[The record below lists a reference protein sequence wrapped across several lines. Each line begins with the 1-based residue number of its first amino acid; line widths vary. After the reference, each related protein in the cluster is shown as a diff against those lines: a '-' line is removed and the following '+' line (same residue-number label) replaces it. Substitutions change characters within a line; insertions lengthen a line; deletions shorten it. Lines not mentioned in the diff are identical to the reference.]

1 MKKERSEFREKLM
14 DTDQWQEMEAAEP
27 KKRALAGGDEKSGN
41 KDQLS
46 VQAVVSPAQNEMY
59 ADFVVKY
66 MGDFQKDLGDV
77 PGLIFQKINAIYGVV
92 YAPLTEIDAL
102 NISTYSYSFIPKCYT
117 HMDFGSLSASGIT
130 RLQEHP
136 YLQLKGQ
143 GTAIAIVDSGIDY
156 RNPLFQNEMGSRI
169 LCIWDQTLEGDGTEV
184 PYGRVFWKNDIDRA
198 LASENPLEIVPSTD
212 TNGHGTRMAA
222 VAAGNYFPEE
232 NFSGAAPEAM
242 LIVVKVKQAK
252 KYLREFYLF
261 PSEAELFQ
269 ENDIMMGVDFAVRTA
284 NDRKLPLSVCLGIG
298 SSQGA
303 HIGRNPLSI
312 YVDYASQFS
321 RISVSIAAG
330 NEGAARHHYA
340 GRLTHRENQ
349 ASAELRVGNKEP
361 GFTLEFW
368 GEPPEIYNLSLQSPT
383 GEILD
388 ISASLGDVT
397 QELSFIFVET
407 RVEVNYVSIERQ
419 TGYTLAYFRFIQ
431 PAAGIWR
438 IFVQGRD
445 GQNVEFHMWL
455 PVQGL
460 ISEETYFLEPSPYN
474 TVTAPGDSLESI
486 TVTAYQYRDNS
497 LYVQASRG
505 FMPDGNVVP
514 QVATPGVQIRV
525 PQLNGLYGLASG
537 TSLSAAQ
544 TAGAAALLFEWAV
557 VRGNQPYFTGSSVKN
572 YITRGAK
579 REDRLTYPNR
589 DWGFGED
596 VIIKLQL
603 RKVSKINGFHTFFQ
617 NRNQAILLEI

>member
-14 DTDQWQEMEAAEP
+14 DTDQWLEMETAEP

-46 VQAVVSPAQNEMY
+46 VQAAVSPAQNEMY
-59 ADFVVKY
+59 ADFIVKY
-66 MGDFQKDLGDV
+66 MGDFQEDLGDV

-92 YAPLTEIDAL
+92 YAPLTEIGAL
-102 NISTYSYSFIPKCYT
+102 NISTYSHSFIPKCYT
-117 HMDFGSLSASGIT
+117 HMDLGSLSASGIT

-222 VAAGNYFPEE
+222 VAAGNNFPEE
-232 NFSGAAPEAM
+232 NFSGAAPEAT

-269 ENDIMMGVDFAVRTA
+269 ENDIMMGMDFAVRTA

-321 RISVSIAAG
+321 LISASIAAG

-361 GFTLEFW
+361 GFTMEFW

-397 QELSFIFVET
+397 QELSFVFVET

-514 QVATPGVQIRV
+514 QVAAPGVQIRV

-589 DWGFGED
+589 DWGFGRMD
-596 VIIKLQL
+596 LY
-603 RKVSKINGFHTFFQ
+603 HTFE
-617 NRNQAILLEI
+617 LLT

>member
-14 DTDQWQEMEAAEP
+14 DTDQWLEMETAEP

-46 VQAVVSPAQNEMY
+46 VQAAVSPAQNEMY
-59 ADFVVKY
+59 ADFIVKY
-66 MGDFQKDLGDV
+66 MGDFQEDLGDV

-92 YAPLTEIDAL
+92 YAPLTEIGAL

-117 HMDFGSLSASGIT
+117 HMDLGSLSASGIT

-222 VAAGNYFPEE
+222 VAAGNNFPEE
-232 NFSGAAPEAM
+232 NFSGAAPEAT

-269 ENDIMMGVDFAVRTA
+269 ENDIMVGMDFAVRTA

-321 RISVSIAAG
+321 LISASIAAG

-361 GFTLEFW
+361 GFTMEFW

-397 QELSFIFVET
+397 QELSFVFVET

-514 QVATPGVQIRV
+514 QVAAPGVQIRV

-589 DWGFGED
+589 DWGFGRMD
-596 VIIKLQL
+596 LY
-603 RKVSKINGFHTFFQ
+603 HTFE
-617 NRNQAILLEI
+617 LLT

>member
-66 MGDFQKDLGDV
+66 MGDFQKDLGGV

-198 LASENPLEIVPSTD
+198 LASENPLETVPSTD

-514 QVATPGVQIRV
+514 QVAAPGVQIRV

-589 DWGFGED
+589 DWGFGRMD
-596 VIIKLQL
+596 LY
-603 RKVSKINGFHTFFQ
+603 HTFE
-617 NRNQAILLEI
+617 LLT

>member
-514 QVATPGVQIRV
+514 QVAAPGVQIRV

-537 TSLSAAQ
+537 TSFSAAQ

-589 DWGFGED
+589 DWGFGRMD
-596 VIIKLQL
+596 LY
-603 RKVSKINGFHTFFQ
+603 HTFE
-617 NRNQAILLEI
+617 LLT